1 MFLIILKKQHHK
13 YLLYSNLFCRASI
26 HCPGAQT
33 PRKKAVCVLPG
44 TPGESGSERVLV
56 QDRRLNGMSIG
67 GQGVRS
73 TAWRPAGKSIRF
85 CSRIRQP
92 AGDGARLPREGGSGW
107 VTMPSRVFTCVR
119 LSPDERRCR
128 RSSGT
133 GGNQVSPGTV
143 PE

>member
-13 YLLYSNLFCRASI
+13 YLWYSNLFCRASI

-67 GQGVRS
+67 G
-73 TAWRPAGKSIRF
+73 A
-85 CSRIRQP
+85 
-92 AGDGARLPREGGSGW
+92 
-107 VTMPSRVFTCVR
+107 
-119 LSPDERRCR
+119 R
-128 RSSGT
+128 RSFDRMAAGR
-133 GGNQVSPGTV
+133 QEHPLL
-143 PE
+143 